1 MKRKENREGKEI
13 KGIQIGKEEV
23 KLSLFAHN
31 MILNVE
37 ILTSYQ
43 KTTRAHQWI
52 KVAECKINTQKHLAL
67 LYTNSESSAREI
79 KEIIPLIIA

>member
-1 MKRKENREGKEI
+1 MFPDDRLLCIVNPKDAARKLLEFI
-13 KGIQIGKEEV
+13 
-23 KLSLFAHN
+23 SDFD
-31 MILNVE
+31 
-37 ILTSYQ
+37 
-43 KTTRAHQWI
+43 